1 MKCPTCG
8 MKSRKEIEE
17 SEHLFDKSIDRK
29 NKFALTF
36 VLVFSFFGSRQ
47 ISTYVFLISVIFY
60 FILISKA
67 NYSSVSTISD
77 KRILVAVNVCAI
89 ITSFAFSYAL
99 ASYMIDLRGPG
110 YSVDPLYFW
119 LGIFGLGSI
128 MIKLLV
134 FSEKTLKDFGKLFK
148 FYYN

>member
-17 SEHLFDKSIDRK
+17 NEHLFEKSVDLK

-36 VLVFSFFGSRQ
+36 VLVFSFFESRQ
-47 ISTYVFLISVIFY
+47 MSTYVFLISVIFY

-67 NYSSVSTISD
+67 NYSVSTISD

-99 ASYMIDLRGPG
+99 ASYMIDPHGLG
-110 YSVDPLYFW
+110 YSVDPLYSW

-128 MIKLLV
+128 MSKLLV
-134 FSEKTLKDFGKLFK
+134 FSKKTLKDFGKLFN